1 MCGSQKKINYVN
13 GFYWLNVNWF
23 MSGAVTTIDLAHA
36 VLLL

>member
-1 MCGSQKKINYVN
+1 MCGSQKKINYLNV
-13 GFYWLNVNWF
+13 FYWLNVNWF